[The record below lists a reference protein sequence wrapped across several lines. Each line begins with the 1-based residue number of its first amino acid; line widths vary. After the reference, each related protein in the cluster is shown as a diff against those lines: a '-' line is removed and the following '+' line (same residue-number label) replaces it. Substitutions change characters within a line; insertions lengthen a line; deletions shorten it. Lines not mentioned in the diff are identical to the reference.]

1 MNEIKLVSYNL
12 DHSSKKNK
20 LVQNIRKLSL
30 LGTNIFCFQEIRTGN
45 PDEFIGNAIL
55 DALGSDWKGEFLIS
69 ENSKND
75 YGLGI
80 IWNSSEL
87 ELDNFQALDFPLL
100 PQLFHLDRLVEQY
113 LLSGDATPVKRAALI
128 ATFQINGQQF
138 RLSNVH
144 ADWHGG
150 FEHRFNQIQ
159 FLLNH
164 LKTSDIK
171 SEIICGDFNTIGLFR
186 SYKQIKKIQ
195 ELLGSEFINFFPKHR
210 ITSIHGQRLDHV
222 FARNFNQNSAKVH
235 LMLGSDHFPI
245 MVSMTLDNTEKDSE
259 L

>member
-1 MNEIKLVSYNL
+1 MSEIKLVSYNL
-12 DHSSKKNK
+12 DHSSKKDR
-20 LVQNIRKLSL
+20 LVENIRKLSQ

-45 PDEFIGNAIL
+45 PNEFIGNAIL
-55 DALGSDWKGEFLIS
+55 SALGPGWKGEFLIS

-80 IWNSSEL
+80 IWNSSIL
-87 ELDNFQALDFPLL
+87 ELVDYQILDFPVL
-100 PQLFHLDRLVEQY
+100 PQLFSLERLIEQY
-113 LLSGDATPVKRAALI
+113 LLSGDITPVKRAALI
-128 ATFQINGQQF
+128 ATFVVDGQKF
-138 RLSNVH
+138 RISNVH

-150 FEHRFNQIQ
+150 FEHRFSQLQ
-159 FLLNH
+159 HLLKH
-164 LKTSDIK
+164 LKPENIK

-195 ELLGSEFINFFPKHR
+195 ELLGPEFINFFPKHT

-222 FARNFNQNSAKVH
+222 FARNFNQSHAKVH
-235 LMLGSDHFPI
+235 KMFGSDHFPI
-245 MVSMTLDNTEKDSE
+245 MAAMTFKENE